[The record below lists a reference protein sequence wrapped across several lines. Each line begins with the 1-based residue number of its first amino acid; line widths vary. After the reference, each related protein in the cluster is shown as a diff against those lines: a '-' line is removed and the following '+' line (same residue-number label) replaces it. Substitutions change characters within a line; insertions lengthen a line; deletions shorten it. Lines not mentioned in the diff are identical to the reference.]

1 MQQTRKQIKEDM
13 TAPENKKQ
21 DVVAKMVGT
30 KSSLMVFVA

>member
-13 TAPENKKQ
+13 RAPENKKQ
-21 DVVAKMVGT
+21 DIVAKTVGT

>member
-13 TAPENKKQ
+13 TAPENQKQ
-21 DVVAKMVGT
+21 DVVAKTVET